1 MNLDEAAVGQLLRM
15 EELILTMARAL
26 ASKNAIAIM
35 TMDGAVRLAIRYSS
49 LLEGGRV
56 RLVPPTTV
64 VNGPSLR
71 HESRRRLYARW
82 TFLGPQRAPP
92 AGFARQAGAWGL
104 APERNYPLL
113 CISMRHHN
121 I

>member
-35 TMDGAVRLAIRYSS
+35 TMDRAVRPAVRYSS
-49 LLEGGRV
+49 LLGGRKSTFGTPHHGSQ
-56 RLVPPTTV
+56 RA
-64 VNGPSLR
+64 PSLP

-82 TFLGPQRAPP
+82 TFLG
-92 AGFARQAGAWGL
+92 
-104 APERNYPLL
+104 
-113 CISMRHHN
+113 
-121 I
+121 

>member
-49 LLEGGRV
+49 
-56 RLVPPTTV
+56 P
-64 VNGPSLR
+64 
-71 HESRRRLYARW
+71 SRRAEGYVW
-82 TFLGPQRAPP
+82 YPP
-92 AGFARQAGAWGL
+92 PR
-104 APERNYPLL
+104 
-113 CISMRHHN
+113 
-121 I
+121 